1 MRLKPFHK
9 CTHGASSSE
18 FLSLFPQH
26 TGNVV
31 SITEPQALKPSPGVW
46 GKTHREAVT
55 PPDKTRSSNSQAVSS
70 QSRHLRTCQLCRL
83 GLNFLHVPLPFSRTV
98 SHTEV
103 RTHLP
108 TTAKTR
114 EQLLYRCALSLVKP
128 LLGMLSY
135 IFTRSTPPTMP
146 IVLPYSLGGVVLQSS
161 GLDCHGPVNMTG
173 ENT

>member
-26 TGNVV
+26 TGFLSPVLHT
-31 SITEPQALKPSPGVW
+31 SITEPQALKPSPGVQ
-46 GKTHREAVT
+46 GKTHRETVK
-55 PPDKTRSSNSQAVSS
+55 PRDKTRSSNSQAVSPE
-70 QSRHLRTCQLCRL
+70 SRHLRTCQLCRL
-83 GLNFLHVPLPFSRTV
+83 GLNLLHVPLPFSRTV

-108 TTAKTR
+108 TTAKNR

-128 LLGMLSY
+128 QLGMLSY
-135 IFTRSTPPTMP
+135 IFTRSTPPTMLF
-146 IVLPYSLGGVVLQSS
+146 VLPYSLGGVVLQSS
-161 GLDCHGPVNMTG
+161 RLDCVMVQ
-173 ENT
+173 